1 MRVALTENTD
11 MVRRPKIEDESGF
24 AVAEAAPK
32 NPAEIAAAAAA
43 RSEEIRR
50 ATLRDDLEQWRRIVI
65 DIADGHE
72 PAGDDLTDIAELT
85 ARLKLP
91 EGSLADH
98 VAAVVH
104 DRRLTTETG
113 AAEQRHAKAV
123 ERQPGLEADIEAV
136 QQRWRALQ
144 LELQQ
149 NRSLM
154 SALSD
159 IAASQ
164 AEHRR
169 RNPVVFTEV
178 DQLVER
184 AIHNDA
190 RQGCATI
197 QR

>member
-1 MRVALTENTD
+1 
-11 MVRRPKIEDESGF
+11 MVRRLKDEDGGV
-24 AVAEAAPK
+24 AVAETVVK

-50 ATLRDDLEQWRRIVI
+50 ATLREDLEQWRRIVI

-72 PAGDDLTDIAELT
+72 PTGDDLNDIAELT

-104 DRRLTTETG
+104 DRRLTTETA

-123 ERQPGLEADIEAV
+123 ERLPELEFDIEAV
-136 QQRWRALQ
+136 HQRWRALQ
-144 LELQQ
+144 FELQQ

-159 IAASQ
+159 IVTSQ

-184 AIHNDA
+184 AIYNDA